1 MRSRLYD
8 QGQLL
13 STYLE
18 GYLITKDSSLLE
30 VVHDIA
36 TYLTTA
42 PMHSPTGGF
51 FSAEDADSLYRSTDK
66 EKREGAFYV
75 WTLKEFQSILGDRDY
90 GVLAKY
96 YNVGEHGNVE
106 PEHDAH
112 DELIDQNVL
121 AVASSPDALGKE
133 FGLAREEVEKILEEG
148 RIKLRAHR
156 EKERPRPALD
166 DKIVVAWNGLAIA
179 GLARTSAVLAAN
191 EPEKSK
197 TYLNAAIKA
206 ASFIRKELFDEKE
219 GTMKRVYR
227 EGPGDAP
234 AFADDYAFMIQGLI
248 ELYEATFDDAWL
260 EWADRLM
267 SMCSLQFGESEILII
282 MDRNTNLPLPRHITS
297 LRRFLLHLSHS
308 TRSHPPPK
316 RRHGQRR
323 TIDQRCL
330 SLKSQPPILPP

>member
-1 MRSRLYD
+1 MPCRLYD

-18 GYLITKDSSLLE
+18 AYLITKDAALLE

-42 PMHSPTGGF
+42 PMQSPTGGF
-51 FSAEDADSLYRSTDK
+51 FTAEDADSLYRATDK

-75 WTLKEFQSILGDRDY
+75 WTLKEFQSILGDRDA
-90 GVLAKY
+90 GILARY

-133 FGLAREEVEKILEEG
+133 FGLAKEQVEKILEEG
-148 RIKLRAHR
+148 RMKLRNHR

-166 DKIVVAWNGLAIA
+166 DKIVVAWNGLAIS
-179 GLARTSAVLAAN
+179 GLAKTSSVLAAS
-191 EPEKSK
+191 EPEKAK
-197 TYLNAAIKA
+197 IYLSAAIKA
-206 ASFIRKELFDEKE
+206 ANFIRKELFDEKE

-234 AFADDYAFMIQGLI
+234 AFADDYAFLVQGLI
-248 ELYEATFDDAWL
+248 ELYEATFDDSWL

-267 SMCSLQFGESEILII
+267 SMSFFPLLSDPFTLSFSVSE
-282 MDRNTNLPLPRHITS
+282 
-297 LRRFLLHLSHS
+297 
-308 TRSHPPPK
+308 
-316 RRHGQRR
+316 
-323 TIDQRCL
+323 
-330 SLKSQPPILPP
+330 

>member
-1 MRSRLYD
+1 
-8 QGQLL
+8 
-13 STYLE
+13 
-18 GYLITKDSSLLE
+18 
-30 VVHDIA
+30 
-36 TYLTTA
+36 
-42 PMHSPTGGF
+42 MHSPSGGF
-51 FSAEDADSLYRSTDK
+51 FTAEDADSLYRATDK

-75 WTLKEFQSILGDRDY
+75 WTLKEFQSILGDRDA

-121 AVASSPDALGKE
+121 AVASSPDTLGKE
-133 FGLAREEVEKILEEG
+133 FGLAREEVERILEEG
-148 RIKLRAHR
+148 RIKLRNHR

-166 DKIVVAWNGLAIA
+166 DKIVVAWNGLAIS
-179 GLARTSAVLAAN
+179 GLAKTSAVLAAS
-191 EPEKSK
+191 EPEKARV
-197 TYLNAAIKA
+197 YLDAAIKA

-234 AFADDYAFMIQGLI
+234 AFADDYAFLIQGLV

-267 SMCSLQFGESEILII
+267 SMFISFPCHSSSFHWMGWGEY
-282 MDRNTNLPLPRHITS
+282 
-297 LRRFLLHLSHS
+297 
-308 TRSHPPPK
+308 
-316 RRHGQRR
+316 
-323 TIDQRCL
+323 
-330 SLKSQPPILPP
+330 

>member
-1 MRSRLYD
+1 MGLRGILLRRIGVCLTLKRCEDHIGFFENDGYANLRNRLYD

-18 GYLITKDSSLLE
+18 AYLITKDPALLE

-51 FSAEDADSLYRSTDK
+51 FSAEDADSLYRATDK

-75 WTLKEFQSILGDRDY
+75 WTLKEFQSVLNDRDA

-133 FGLAREEVEKILEEG
+133 FGLAKEEVEKILDEG
-148 RIKLRAHR
+148 RTKLRNHR
-156 EKERPRPALD
+156 EKERSRPALD

-179 GLARTSAVLAAN
+179 SLARTSAVLAAS
-191 EPEKSK
+191 EPQKAK
-197 TYLNAAIKA
+197 VYLDAAIKA
-206 ASFIRKELFDEKE
+206 ASFIRKKLFDEKDN
-219 GTMKRVYR
+219 TLKRVYR

-234 AFADDYAFMIQGLI
+234 AFADDYAFLIEGLI
-248 ELYEATFDDAWL
+248 ELYEATFDDGWL
-260 EWADRLM
+260 EWADRLI
-267 SMCSLQFGESEILII
+267 SMFFLLYQSDHIL
-282 MDRNTNLPLPRHITS
+282 LFAPS
-297 LRRFLLHLSHS
+297 LRGVR
-308 TRSHPPPK
+308 K
-316 RRHGQRR
+316 Y
-323 TIDQRCL
+323 
-330 SLKSQPPILPP
+330 